1 MINRMDEITALTTSS
16 SLSHV
21 TPEEKQYLQ
30 LLALA
35 QLGGVFDGRSF
46 VRCATPALVIN
57 QAGMCIRDSAN
68 WLLPVEARDNYAQFA
83 CDSID
88 VATYSLEE
96 TSKLPRRTRL

>member
-35 QLGGVFDGRSF
+35 QLNGVDDDAQVEEFKAGDLTVKQGSKNRDAASQCLQRQAELMIAPYLRDGFSF
-46 VRCATPALVIN
+46 RGV
-57 QAGMCIRDSAN
+57 
-68 WLLPVEARDNYAQFA
+68 
-83 CDSID
+83 
-88 VATYSLEE
+88 
-96 TSKLPRRTRL
+96 

>member
-35 QLGGVFDGRSF
+35 QLGGVFDGALCDAGAGDQPGGQHGDHGRQLAAAGGGARQLLT
-46 VRCATPALVIN
+46 VRLR
-57 QAGMCIRDSAN
+57 QHRRGDLLAGGD
-68 WLLPVEARDNYAQFA
+68 E
-83 CDSID
+83 
-88 VATYSLEE
+88 
-96 TSKLPRRTRL
+96 